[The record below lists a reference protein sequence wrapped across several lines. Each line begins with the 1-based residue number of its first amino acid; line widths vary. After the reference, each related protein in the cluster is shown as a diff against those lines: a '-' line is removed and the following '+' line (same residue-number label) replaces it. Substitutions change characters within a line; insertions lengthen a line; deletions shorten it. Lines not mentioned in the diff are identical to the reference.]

1 MAPKTKPE
9 QQSGLD
15 NEGELDQVNDSESDI
30 PLWRTILL
38 IASCTLT
45 MLTTTAS
52 NASVS
57 IALPTMEQDLDI
69 PQAALDWV
77 VAANP
82 LSNGCLLLLFGRLAD
97 LYGRKKVFLIGS
109 LWLVAFSLG
118 CSFAQDPLTL
128 DILRGFQGL
137 GSAAT
142 IPAALGIL
150 AHSFPP
156 GRTRAL
162 AFATFSAGAPL
173 GGGTGIV
180 LGGVLT
186 ELTSQTWRSPFY
198 LVAGITALSMI
209 TAMIS
214 FNPDQPSTEE
224 DQRVD
229 WIGAFLVTVGLVL
242 IVFVL
247 GQGEVAPQQWS
258 TPYIIALLIVGV
270 IFVLIFVVW
279 QYHLESTQNS
289 VIVPYPSLGSRF
301 ASLSSFALRH
311 LPTPPPIMKLSL
323 WTRARGRVAVVFCIA
338 CLNWCCFQGWNYWVV
353 LYYQNYVGYSPLR
366 TTVRMVPMF
375 VTGLLCNGFVA
386 LFVHHIPITIL
397 VAAGTALTGCSALLF
412 AVINPNAVYWAFGF
426 PSAIIAV
433 IGADF
438 VFACGT
444 MYVAKKCL
452 PHEQSVGGAV
462 FQTMTQIGTA
472 LGVTVSTVVFD
483 RVLESRA
490 ADNGIDISNSTTT
503 TEPGW
508 LTLPAYKAAMWS
520 CFAFGMCACLL
531 TIIFLRV
538 GVIGHQVR
546 PSRSPTLTEDGEGQ
560 RTVTNSARASKEKG
574 LTNTE
579 VEIRQI
585 QK

>member
-1 MAPKTKPE
+1 MASKGEPE
-9 QQSGLD
+9 QQLRSQ
-15 NEGELDQVNDSESDI
+15 NVEEELEQKNDM
-30 PLWRTILL
+30 PLWQTILV
-38 IASCTLT
+38 ITSCSFA

-52 NASVS
+52 NSAVS
-57 IALPTMEQDLDI
+57 IALPTMEDDLEI

-97 LYGRKKVFLIGS
+97 LYGRKKVFLLGS
-109 LWLVAFSLG
+109 FWLVAFTLG
-118 CSFAQDPLTL
+118 CSFAQDALTL

-142 IPAALGIL
+142 IPASLGIL
-150 AHSFPP
+150 AHTFPP
-156 GRTRAL
+156 GKARAI
-162 AFATFSAGAPL
+162 AFATFAAGAPL

-180 LGGVLT
+180 LGGLLT
-186 ELTSQTWRSPFY
+186 QLTPQSWRSPFY
-198 LVAGITALSMI
+198 LVSGLTVLSMI

-214 FNPDQPSTEE
+214 FNPDHPSTEE

-229 WIGAFLVTVGLVL
+229 WIGAFLVTTGLVL

-247 GQGEVAPQQWS
+247 GQGEVAPKQWS

-270 IFVLIFVVW
+270 IFVLLFLIW
-279 QYHLESTQNS
+279 QYHLERVQNTTNS
-289 VIVPYPSLGSRF
+289 NPYPISNF
-301 ASLSSFALRH
+301 YVASLSLFALHH
-311 LPTPPPIMKLSL
+311 LPTPPPIMKMSL

-338 CLNWCCFQGWNYWVV
+338 CLNWCCFQGWNYWAI

-386 LFVHHIPITIL
+386 LFVDHIPMTIL

-412 AVINPNAVYWAFGF
+412 AVIDPNAVYWAFGF

-462 FQTMTQIGTA
+462 FQTMTQLGTA

-490 ADNGIDISNSTTT
+490 ADNGIDVSDIGSSG
-503 TEPGW
+503 PRW

-531 TIIFLRV
+531 TVIFLRV
-538 GVIGHQVR
+538 GIIGHRVR
-546 PSRSPTLTEDGEGQ
+546 PSRSPTLTEEVEGQ
-560 RTVTNSARASKEKG
+560 KTVTNSARQSAEK
-574 LTNTE
+574 
-579 VEIRQI
+579 
-585 QK
+585 

>member
-1 MAPKTKPE
+1 MASKDEPE
-9 QQSGLD
+9 HQLGSQ
-15 NEGELDQVNDSESDI
+15 NEGELERISDI
-30 PLWRTILL
+30 PLWQTILL
-38 IASCTLT
+38 ITSCTLA

-52 NASVS
+52 NSAVS
-57 IALPTMEQDLDI
+57 IALPTMENDLEI

-97 LYGRKKVFLIGS
+97 LYGRKKVFLVGS
-109 LWLVAFSLG
+109 LWLVAFTLG
-118 CSFAQDPLTL
+118 CAFAQDPLTL

-142 IPAALGIL
+142 IPASLGIL

-156 GRTRAL
+156 GRTRAI
-162 AFATFSAGAPL
+162 AFATFAAGAPL
-173 GGGTGIV
+173 GGGTGVIF
-180 LGGVLT
+180 GGLLT
-186 ELTSQTWRSPFY
+186 ELTSQSWRSPFY
-198 LVAGITALSMI
+198 LVAGITVLSMT
-209 TAMIS
+209 TAMVS
-214 FNPDQPSTEE
+214 FNPDHPSTEE

-229 WIGAFLVTVGLVL
+229 WIGASLVTTGLVL

-247 GQGEVAPQQWS
+247 GQGEVAPKQWS

-270 IFVLIFVVW
+270 VFVLLFIVW
-279 QYHLESTQNS
+279 QYHLERIQDAASK
-289 VIVPYPSLGSRF
+289 PYPTSGSRF
-301 ASLSSFALRH
+301 APLSLLALH
-311 LPTPPPIMKLSL
+311 CLPTAPPIMKVSL

-375 VTGLLCNGFVA
+375 VTGLICNGFVA
-386 LFVHHIPITIL
+386 LFIGHIPMTIL

-462 FQTMTQIGTA
+462 FQTMTQLGTA
-472 LGVTVSTVVFD
+472 VGVTVSTVVFD

-490 ADNGIDISNSTTT
+490 ADNGIDVSNSTGSS
-503 TEPGW
+503 EPGW

-531 TIIFLRV
+531 TILFLRV
-538 GVIGHQVR
+538 GIIGHRIR
-546 PSRSPTLTEDGEGQ
+546 PSRSPTMTEDGEG
-560 RTVTNSARASKEKG
+560 TVTNSARQSAEKEKEKG
-574 LTNTE
+574 LETANPQSRVTLMT
-579 VEIRQI
+579 
-585 QK
+585 